1 MSTPTIARG
10 DGGTA
15 LALQPGY
22 ADTAREAMLE
32 LRPARDAVDFVEVE
46 HHPETASTVQ
56 LGFWVYLMS
65 DCLLFSALFA
75 TYSVLHG
82 HTAGGPSPRSLFDLP
97 DVLTETMALL
107 CSSFTCALATLA
119 ASDRRPGPTI
129 GWLLATF
136 ALGLVFIGMEI
147 HEFAGLVAIGAGP
160 QRSAFLSSFFTLVA
174 THGLHV
180 TCGLIFMAIMMVQ
193 VLTKGF
199 TGKTQQRLTC
209 LGLFWHFLDI
219 IWVGVFSIVYLF
231 GATPR

>member
-1 MSTPTIARG
+1 MAQG
-10 DGGTA
+10 EGGAA
-15 LALQPGY
+15 LALKPGY
-22 ADTAREAMLE
+22 ADTAQEALLD
-32 LRPARDAVDFVEVE
+32 LRPARDAVDFVETE

-56 LGFWVYLMS
+56 LGFWIYLMS

-82 HTAGGPSPRSLFDLP
+82 HTAGGPTPKGLFDLP
-97 DVLTETMALL
+97 YVLTETMALL
-107 CSSFTCALATLA
+107 LSSFTCGLATLA
-119 ASDRRPGPTI
+119 ASERRRGQTL
-129 GWLLATF
+129 GWFAATF

-180 TCGLIFMAIMMVQ
+180 TCGLIFMVIMMAQ
-193 VLTKGF
+193 VMKKGF
-199 TGKTQQRLTC
+199 TDKTQQRLTC
-209 LGLFWHFLDI
+209 LGVFWHFLDI

-231 GATPR
+231 GVS